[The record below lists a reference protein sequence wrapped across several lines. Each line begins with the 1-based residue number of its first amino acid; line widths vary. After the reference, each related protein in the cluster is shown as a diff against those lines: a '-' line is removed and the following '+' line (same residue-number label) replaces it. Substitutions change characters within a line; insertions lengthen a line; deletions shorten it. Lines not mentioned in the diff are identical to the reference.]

1 MITRVVKIHFQEDK
15 IQDFL
20 TFFETIKFKVAQQP
34 NCFGMKLLQDK
45 NNPEIVFTYSLW
57 KDEEALN
64 KYRDS
69 DLFSN
74 EVWPKIKPWF
84 KEKAQAWTL
93 EEYFDGF

>member
-15 IQDFL
+15 IQEFL
-20 TFFETIKFKVAQQP
+20 TFFETIKFKVARQP
-34 NCFGMKLLQDK
+34 NCFGMKLLKDK

-57 KDEEALN
+57 EDEQALN

-69 DLFSN
+69 ELFSE

-84 KEKAQAWTL
+84 KEKAQAWTS
-93 EEYFDGF
+93 

>member
-15 IQDFL
+15 IQEFL
-20 TFFETIKFKVAQQP
+20 TFFETIKFKVAKQP

-57 KDEEALN
+57 KNEEALN
-64 KYRDS
+64 NYRDS
-69 DLFSN
+69 ELFSN

>member
-15 IQDFL
+15 IEQFL
-20 TFFETIKFKVAQQP
+20 TFFETIKWEITKQE
-34 NCFGMKLLQDK
+34 NCYGMKLLQDK
-45 NNPEIVFTYSLW
+45 INPEIVFTYSLW
-57 KDEEALN
+57 KNQEALD

-69 DLFSN
+69 TLFS
-74 EVWPKIKPWF
+74 EQVWPKIKPWF